1 MAGSMKD
8 IKLRIKSVESTMQIT
23 KAMELVASSKMRRA
37 KERVEHSRPYFETL
51 HKTLTEI
58 AAADPRAR
66 NPYLRRAEIKKT
78 LLIVIAGD
86 RGLAGGYN
94 SNVLKQAQQ
103 EAGDVVVLPI
113 GKRSAEYFVHHEVP
127 LFTQEVLLAADITV
141 GECFQLARR
150 ITEGY
155 CKGEY
160 DAVKICYTRFDSMM
174 TQTASTMEVLP
185 LSIEPTEQQKAEA
198 RRSQILYKP
207 SSEEV
212 FRAIIPEYVAG
223 IVYGAVC
230 ESVASELAARRTA
243 MDAATKNAG
252 EMIDHLNLYYNRA
265 RQAAITQEITEIV
278 AGAEIYRPSQL
289 RSAQQL
295 SQRESLWRTGGLFRF
310 AKASPFG
317 RGGIA

>member
-51 HKTLTEI
+51 YESLTKI

-66 NPYLRRAEIKKT
+66 NPYLRRDDIKRT
-78 LLIVIAGD
+78 LLVVIAGD

-94 SNVLKQAQQ
+94 ANVFKQAAAA
-103 EAGDVVVLPI
+103 EGPVTVLPI
-113 GKRSAEYFVHHEVP
+113 GKRSAEYFAHHGAG
-127 LFTQEVLLAADITV
+127 LFTPEVLMAADV
-141 GECFQLARR
+141 SVSECFTLSHQ
-150 ITEGY
+150 ITEGFL
-155 CKGEY
+155 KGEY
-160 DAVKICYTRFDSMM
+160 DAVKLCYTRFDSMM
-174 TQTASTMEVLP
+174 TQTATTLEVLP
-185 LSIEPTEQQKAEA
+185 LTIEPTEAQKAEA

-207 SSEEV
+207 SCEEV
-212 FRAIIPEYVAG
+212 FGAIIPEYVAG
-223 IVYGAVC
+223 VLYGAVC

-252 EMIDHLNLYYNRA
+252 EMIEHLNLYYNRA

-278 AGAEIYRPSQL
+278 AGAEN
-289 RSAQQL
+289 
-295 SQRESLWRTGGLFRF
+295 
-310 AKASPFG
+310 
-317 RGGIA
+317 

>member
-51 HKTLTEI
+51 YESLTKI

-66 NPYLRRAEIKKT
+66 NPYLRRDDIKRT
-78 LLIVIAGD
+78 LLVVIAGD

-94 SNVLKQAQQ
+94 ANVFKQADAA
-103 EAGDVVVLPI
+103 EGPVTVLPI
-113 GKRSAEYFVHHEVP
+113 GKRSAEYFAHHGAG
-127 LFTQEVLLAADITV
+127 LFTPEVLMAADV
-141 GECFQLARR
+141 SVSECFTLSHQ
-150 ITEGY
+150 ITEGFL
-155 CKGEY
+155 KGEY
-160 DAVKICYTRFDSMM
+160 DAVKLCYTRFDSMM
-174 TQTASTMEVLP
+174 TQTATTLEVLP
-185 LSIEPTEQQKAEA
+185 LTIEPTEAQKAEA

-207 SSEEV
+207 SCEEV
-212 FRAIIPEYVAG
+212 FGAIIPEYVAG
-223 IVYGAVC
+223 VLYGAVC

-252 EMIDHLNLYYNRA
+252 EMIEHLNLYYNRA

-278 AGAEIYRPSQL
+278 AMKTR
-289 RSAQQL
+289 RN
-295 SQRESLWRTGGLFRF
+295 WV
-310 AKASPFG
+310 ASKSG
-317 RGGIA
+317 

>member
-51 HKTLTEI
+51 YESLTKI

-66 NPYLRRAEIKKT
+66 NPYLRRDDIRRT
-78 LLIVIAGD
+78 LLVVIAGD

-94 SNVLKQAQQ
+94 ANVFKQADAA
-103 EAGDVVVLPI
+103 EGPVTVLPI
-113 GKRSAEYFVHHEVP
+113 GKRSAEYFAHHGAG
-127 LFTQEVLLAADITV
+127 LFTPEVLMAADV
-141 GECFQLARR
+141 SVSECFTLSHQ
-150 ITEGY
+150 ITEGFL
-155 CKGEY
+155 KGEY
-160 DAVKICYTRFDSMM
+160 DAVKLCYTRFDSMM
-174 TQTASTMEVLP
+174 TQTATTLEVLP
-185 LSIEPTEQQKAEA
+185 LTIEPTEAQKAEA

-207 SSEEV
+207 SCEEV
-212 FRAIIPEYVAG
+212 FGAIIPEYVAG
-223 IVYGAVC
+223 VLYGAVC

-252 EMIDHLNLYYNRA
+252 ERIEHLNLYYNRA

-278 AGAEIYRPSQL
+278 AGAEI
-289 RSAQQL
+289 
-295 SQRESLWRTGGLFRF
+295 
-310 AKASPFG
+310 
-317 RGGIA
+317 

>member
-51 HKTLTEI
+51 YKTLTEI

-66 NPYLRRAEIKKT
+66 NPYLRRSEIKRT
-78 LLIVIAGD
+78 LLVVIAGD

-94 SNVLKQAQQ
+94 ANVLKLAAQ
-103 EAGDVVVLPI
+103 ESGNV
-113 GKRSAEYFVHHEVP
+113 
-127 LFTQEVLLAADITV
+127 EVLLAADVSV
-141 GECFQLARR
+141 GQCFQLARQ

-155 CKGEY
+155 RKGEF
-160 DAVKICYTRFDSMM
+160 DAVKLCYTRFDSMM
-174 TQTASTMEVLP
+174 TQTAVSIEVLP
-185 LSIEPTEQQKAEA
+185 LAMEPTEQQKAEA

-207 SSEEV
+207 SSDEV
-212 FRAIIPEYVAG
+212 FSAIIPEYVAG
-223 IVYGAVC
+223 VVYGAVC

-278 AGAEIYRPSQL
+278 AGAEN
-289 RSAQQL
+289 
-295 SQRESLWRTGGLFRF
+295 
-310 AKASPFG
+310 
-317 RGGIA
+317 